1 MTKDE
6 RSEAEISATAIE
18 LAGELLKFCGERAEH
33 HPWVIQRALMLVLS
47 KKMMEQAQTDDTHA
61 MALTYW
67 REHLDFIEQTYKP
80 H

>member
-47 KKMMEQAQTDDTHA
+47 KRRRSKRRQTTR
-61 MALTYW
+61 TPW
-67 REHLDFIEQTYKP
+67 R
-80 H
+80 